1 MAKQDYANAVQAG
14 GVAELSPDPRD
25 DTKEPEA
32 DGTKKTADEKLVAW
46 VIGRVKQWKEH
57 RVANY
62 DSNWNMY
69 ERLWRAIY
77 SDEDKTKKRER
88 GKIISPALSEAVENG
103 AAEIEEAVFGRG
115 DFFDLWPEVQ
125 DGKIDRAVLDRNE
138 SLFRQD
144 LERTDFT
151 GQCSEVII
159 NGAVYGTG
167 IAEFILCQ
175 STDRDIT
182 VQEVVD
188 PETQQTSNRPHV
200 IETDVERPEMRSVN
214 PRNFT
219 IDPSARSI
227 DSALGCAIEEDV
239 GAHVIREGIQKGYYK
254 DVKIQA
260 AMGDTEIKPDPQ
272 TENPWGN
279 DVVPVI
285 RYYGKVP
292 KHLLFPPEKV

>member
-1 MAKQDYANAVQAG
+1 MAKKPNPFQTTSTSAEIVSDDAALQA
-14 GVAELSPDPRD
+14 D
-25 DTKEPEA
+25 DE
-32 DGTKKTADEKLVAW
+32 KTPKTDDEKLVAW
-46 VIGRVKQWKEH
+46 VMDRVSRWKEQ
-57 RVANY
+57 RDQNY
-62 DSNWNMY
+62 ETQWNMY

-77 SDEDKTKKRER
+77 SDEEKQRKTER
-88 GKIISPALSEAVENG
+88 SKIISPALSEAVENG

-125 DGKIDRAVLDRNE
+125 DGQIDRAVLDRNE

-214 PRNFT
+214 PRN
-219 IDPSARSI
+219 
-227 DSALGCAIEEDV
+227 
-239 GAHVIREGIQKGYYK
+239 
-254 DVKIQA
+254 
-260 AMGDTEIKPDPQ
+260 
-272 TENPWGN
+272 
-279 DVVPVI
+279 
-285 RYYGKVP
+285 
-292 KHLLFPPEKV
+292 